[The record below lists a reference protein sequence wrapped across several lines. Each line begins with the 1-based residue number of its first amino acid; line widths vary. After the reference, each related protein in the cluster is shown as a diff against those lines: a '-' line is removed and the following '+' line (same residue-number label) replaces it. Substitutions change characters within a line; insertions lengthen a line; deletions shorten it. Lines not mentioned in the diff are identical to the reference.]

1 VNENFQFGGGAD
13 ATFMSPA
20 VLLLTILAA
29 VAVLFFK
36 KKYAFAAILVISF
49 LTPFANQLYLGGVHF
64 FAIRIVI
71 LAGMIRLLMAKMKS
85 SSSPLN
91 DGFSPLEKIFFLW
104 AFFRAIVFVL
114 LYREGGAV
122 VAQVGFLL
130 DACGG
135 YLLFRHFLRDEK
147 DVSDALQSL
156 AVVTSVLSACMLY
169 EYLTQNNLFSHI
181 NGVVI
186 HPWIRDGRV
195 RAQGVFANSITAGTF
210 GATLVPLFFW
220 LWKSGKARLFGA
232 VGMASA
238 SIVAVTSMASTAVSA
253 YVAGIVALCLWP
265 MRKRMRSI
273 RWGIVVVIAAL
284 ALAMKAP
291 VWYLVARIDLVGGH
305 GWDRAYLVD
314 QFVRHFFD
322 WWLVGSTSNASW
334 GSDTWDACNQF
345 VAEGLAG
352 GLGTLLLFIVILKRG
367 FAAVGECRKRVE
379 GDGPREWLFWCLG
392 AAFFAHIIA
401 FIGIDYFDQ
410 TRTLWF
416 IFLAIVSGA
425 AAPLLAAK
433 PVEESPVAALPLTA
447 RPAPYSTLKGL
458 SLKSSRQSRP

>member
-1 VNENFQFGGGAD
+1 MNENFQFGGGAD

-71 LAGMIRLLMAKMKS
+71 LAGVIRLLMAKMKS

-195 RAQGVFANSITAGTF
+195 RAQGVFA
-210 GATLVPLFFW
+210 
-220 LWKSGKARLFGA
+220 

-352 GLGTLLLFIVILKRG
+352 GVGTLLLFIVILKRG

>member
-1 VNENFQFGGGAD
+1 
-13 ATFMSPA
+13 
-20 VLLLTILAA
+20 
-29 VAVLFFK
+29 
-36 KKYAFAAILVISF
+36 
-49 LTPFANQLYLGGVHF
+49 
-64 FAIRIVI
+64 
-71 LAGMIRLLMAKMKS
+71 
-85 SSSPLN
+85 
-91 DGFSPLEKIFFLW
+91 
-104 AFFRAIVFVL
+104 
-114 LYREGGAV
+114 
-122 VAQVGFLL
+122 
-130 DACGG
+130 
-135 YLLFRHFLRDEK
+135 
-147 DVSDALQSL
+147 
-156 AVVTSVLSACMLY
+156 
-169 EYLTQNNLFSHI
+169 
-181 NGVVI
+181 
-186 HPWIRDGRV
+186 
-195 RAQGVFANSITAGTF
+195 
-210 GATLVPLFFW
+210 
-220 LWKSGKARLFGA
+220 
-232 VGMASA
+232 
-238 SIVAVTSMASTAVSA
+238 
-253 YVAGIVALCLWP
+253 
-265 MRKRMRSI
+265 MRSI

-352 GLGTLLLFIVILKRG
+352 GVGTLLLFIVILKRG